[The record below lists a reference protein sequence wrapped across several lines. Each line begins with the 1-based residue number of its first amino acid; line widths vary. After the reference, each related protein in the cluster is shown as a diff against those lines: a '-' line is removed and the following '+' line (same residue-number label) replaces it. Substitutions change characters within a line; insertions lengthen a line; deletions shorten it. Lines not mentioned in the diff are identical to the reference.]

1 MIRKENDVFILE
13 TQNTTYCFRVMET
26 GHLEHLYYGRRLR
39 LPQGIG
45 VDALTEKME
54 FAPGNTNNYSK
65 EHNNIS
71 LEDVR
76 MEMSA
81 YGRGDIR
88 EPFIEVIHEDGSY
101 TSDFVY
107 ENAVI
112 QKGKP
117 EYESLPGSYDENGE
131 VDW

>member
-13 TQNTTYCFRVMET
+13 TLHTTYCFRVMET

-39 LPQGIG
+39 LPNGIG
-45 VDALTEKME
+45 VEALIEKQE
-54 FAPGNTNNYSK
+54 FVPGNTNSYDEIHK
-65 EHNNIS
+65 NIS
-71 LEDVR
+71 LEDIR

-88 EPFIEVIHEDGSY
+88 EPFIEVVHEDGSY

-107 ENAVI
+107 AAYV
-112 QKGKP
+112 Q
-117 EYESLPGSYDENGE
+117 
-131 VDW
+131 